1 MRECDPN
8 VLQRE
13 LVQIYRDYGFMTMG
27 AEALEEWNRKRE
39 DQDLTPVLPEALARF
54 DTHNENIRVREIGEI
69 LNDLGGHVLMSRVAT
84 SVVNTLGLG
93 SIVEREFDAVWD
105 GIGTWRF

>member
-1 MRECDPN
+1 MTECDPN

-13 LVQIYRDYGFMTMG
+13 LVQIYRDHGFMTRG
-27 AEALEEWNRKRE
+27 AAALEEWNRKRE
-39 DQDLTPVLPEALARF
+39 DQGLRPLLPEELTRF
-54 DTHNENIRVREIGEI
+54 DSHNENIRVKEIGVI
-69 LNDLGGHVLMSRVAT
+69 LNDLGGHKLMVRVAT

-105 GIGTWRF
+105 GIGIWRF